1 MVIALVFISLL
12 IIACVIVKK
21 RIDLGLTGKLRE
33 NDLTGEGVIHMDGS
47 LGIVAKPDLLV
58 GTKVI
63 EVKSA
68 SVSKPYA
75 GDVLQLAATA
85 LVTNAKKG
93 ELRYPNR
100 SFRLEDPSRF
110 RPLIEKIATRMR
122 FHLKYRVPPPAA
134 PSPGKCRKCMF
145 RDICEEAL

>member
-1 MVIALVFISLL
+1 MVVDLAFIFLVIIALVIL
-12 IIACVIVKK
+12 K
-21 RIDLGLTGKLRE
+21 RRIELGLAGRIKE
-33 NDLTGEGVIHMDGS
+33 NDLAGKGTVNIDTS
-47 LGIVAKPDLLV
+47 LGIVAKPDILV
-58 GTKVI
+58 GNKVI

-68 SVSKPYA
+68 KVNKPYT

-85 LVTNAKKG
+85 LVTNANKG

-134 PSPGKCRKCMF
+134 PSPGKCIKCMF
-145 RDICEEAL
+145 RDICEEAQ